1 MRTSRTEWL
10 IKDCEWLS
18 AEEKEI
24 VLFGLMQGRSLINS
38 IAVTILLGLLMG
50 LLWESVL
57 FVICFLPLRRYAG
70 GFHAKTR
77 EGCLFF
83 SVTIVVAAFFVIK
96 YLRCENWIIAAVS
109 VICLAI
115 LWKIAP
121 VGNEKRLLNKEEKA
135 CFGKKTKIIAGTEML
150 VVFAALFFGGTR
162 CAVVV
167 MSVFATEVLCAV
179 LGYMKLQRFKNKRE

>member
-96 YLRCENWIIAAVS
+96 YLRCENWIIAAAS
-109 VICLAI
+109 LR
-115 LWKIAP
+115 P
-121 VGNEKRLLNKEEKA
+121 GHKRECPQSPCKA
-135 CFGKKTKIIAGTEML
+135 CTFFPAGPRFHCVPGESSP
-150 VVFAALFFGGTR
+150 GG
-162 CAVVV
+162 
-167 MSVFATEVLCAV
+167 
-179 LGYMKLQRFKNKRE
+179 NKFHAENDPPGSRKG